1 MASSHSSHRPR
12 ATKKCTT
19 VHRHLKVEQ
28 IIIQIRSN
36 VSCETVRY
44 IPRIY
49 PHLAVQL
56 QDSEFVYVPDTY
68 VMAIYGL
75 LGPET
80 KVQRVRSYY
89 VRTYGLSFDIAL

>member
-1 MASSHSSHRPR
+1 MSVVKPLDIYRGY
-12 ATKKCTT
+12 T
-19 VHRHLKVEQ
+19 
-28 IIIQIRSN
+28 
-36 VSCETVRY
+36 
-44 IPRIY
+44 RIFWC
-49 PHLAVQL
+49 AVQL

>member
-49 PHLAVQL
+49 PHLLVCCAAAR
-56 QDSEFVYVPDTY
+56 FR
-68 VMAIYGL
+68 I
-75 LGPET
+75 
-80 KVQRVRSYY
+80 RI
-89 VRTYGLSFDIAL
+89 RTRYIRHGHIRAARP

>member
-49 PHLAVQL
+49 PYFLVCCAAAR
-56 QDSEFVYVPDTY
+56 FRIRIRTRYI
-68 VMAIYGL
+68 MAIYSLVL
-75 LGPET
+75 LRIPA
-80 KVQRVRSYY
+80 VLAA
-89 VRTYGLSFDIAL
+89 LSVLAR

>member
-19 VHRHLKVEQ
+19 VQVFNACMIVEQ
-28 IIIQIRSN
+28 IITQIRSN

-49 PHLAVQL
+49 PYFLVCCAAAR
-56 QDSEFVYVPDTY
+56 FRIRIRTRYI
-68 VMAIYGL
+68 MAIYSLVL
-75 LGPET
+75 LRIPA
-80 KVQRVRSYY
+80 VLAA
-89 VRTYGLSFDIAL
+89 LSVLAR